1 MKMLWYYFMRTYVSL
16 AFAFYY
22 KKILVKGK
30 NNISKKKA
38 IMFVSNHPNALIDP
52 LLVATTNSR
61 ITHYLTQ
68 AAVFKSGIVK
78 KLLASVNMLPVYRV
92 RDGIGSKELISMNN
106 QIFDTCFDI
115 LNNKGAVLM
124 YVEGSHNYRRKVR
137 PFKKGFARIVFGAMD
152 KHKNLEIDIIPVGM
166 NYTNVDGF
174 AAKVC
179 INYGKPIAVK
189 PFWEIEDR
197 NEAILKIKTEAEN
210 KLKLVTNHI
219 TDSENYDKIIQYFE
233 PDEFLNPEKVNE
245 KLKYIN
251 LNNSILTVKKSKS
264 GFNLLEILVRIN
276 SIFPL
281 LIWNKLKPA
290 IKQKE
295 YISTFRFAVGLTAFP
310 IFYLIQSGIICYLF
324 GSIVGWIY
332 LIISLLLFF
341 IMTKTKNN
349 A

>member
-1 MKMLWYYFMRTYVSL
+1 MRTYVSL

-22 KKILVKGK
+22 KKVFVLGK
-30 NNISKKKA
+30 SNIPKKKA

-52 LLVATTNSR
+52 LIVATTNSR

-68 AAVFKSGIVK
+68 AAVFKSNIVK

-106 QIFDTCFDI
+106 QIFDTCYDI

-152 KHKNLEIDIIPVGM
+152 KYNDMEIDIIPVGM
-166 NYTNVDGF
+166 NYTRVDAY

-179 INYGKPIAVK
+179 VNYGKPIPVK
-189 PFWEIEDR
+189 PFWNIEDR
-197 NEAILKIKTEAEN
+197 NEAINKIKAEAES

-219 TDSENYDKIIQYFE
+219 TDSDNYDKIIQNFK

-245 KLKYIN
+245 KLKHIN
-251 LNNSILTVKKSKS
+251 LNDPVQVIEKQKNT
-264 GFNLLEILVRIN
+264 FNLLEIVVKIN
-276 SIFPL
+276 SFFPL
-281 LIWNKLKPA
+281 MIWKKIKPT
-290 IKQKE
+290 IKEIE
-295 YISTFRFAVGLTAFP
+295 YISTMRFAIGLTAFP
-310 IFYLIQSGIICYLF
+310 IFYLIQKGIVTYFF
-324 GSIVGWIY
+324 GSTIGWIY
-332 LIISLLLFF
+332 FTISLLSFF
-341 IMTKTKNN
+341 ILTKTKKVDYS
-349 A
+349 